1 MSFLPLAFDLQLK
14 SSANSVKSFIFEF
27 LAACYIVT
35 NNVHAYQSRDA
46 RLFSERAMHRRQ
58 MLLNMLL
65 ASAAFAL
72 PFSVNATQIR
82 NARLWRSE
90 NKSRLVFDLSGPVK
104 YKTFTLSAPERII
117 IDVSGARLEGDFSQL
132 ALENSPIK
140 AIRSGHFG
148 QGDTRIVLDLAS
160 PVQLNSFL
168 LGPEGAQGN
177 RLVVDLGH
185 DVAAHPPVQLA
196 AAAPAAVVAKEPPA
210 PVPDKNHPKRDI
222 MVVVDAGHGGKDPGA
237 IGSKGEREKDVVL
250 SIAQL
255 LAKRLKREKGFDV
268 RLVRNDDF
276 FVPLRKRV
284 DIARKYNA
292 DMFISVHADAAPRLT
307 ASGAS
312 VFALSENGATSATAR
327 FMAQRENGADL
338 IGANSLLN
346 LKDKDPMLAGVI
358 LDMSMNATIAA
369 SLQLG
374 HTVLGSLEGVTT
386 LHQKRVEQAGFAVL
400 KSPDVPSILVET
412 GFISNSRDS
421 QRLVTAR
428 HQQAVADGLFD
439 GMKQYFER
447 NPPAG
452 SFIAWRQE
460 QKAAEQAVV

>member
-1 MSFLPLAFDLQLK
+1 
-14 SSANSVKSFIFEF
+14 
-27 LAACYIVT
+27 
-35 NNVHAYQSRDA
+35 
-46 RLFSERAMHRRQ
+46 
-58 MLLNMLL
+58 LLNLIL
-65 ASAAFAL
+65 ASAAFAF
-72 PFSVNATQIR
+72 PFSASATQIR
-82 NARLWRSE
+82 NARLWRSDD
-90 NKSRLVFDLSGPVK
+90 KLRLVFDLSGPVQ
-104 YKTFTLSAPERII
+104 YKTFSLSAPQRLI
-117 IDVSGARLEGDFSQL
+117 IDLSGANLSGDFSQL
-132 ALENSPIK
+132 ALDNTVIR

-148 QGDTRIVLDLAS
+148 QDDTRIVLDLS
-160 PVQLNSFL
+160 GPVQLNSFL
-168 LGPEGAQGN
+168 LPPQDGQGH
-177 RLVVDLGH
+177 RLVLDLKP
-185 DVAAHPPVQLA
+185 VAPLQI
-196 AAAPAAVVAKEPPA
+196 AAAPSEKREPA
-210 PVPDKNHPKRDI
+210 TDKAHPKRDI
-222 MVVVDAGHGGKDPGA
+222 IVVVDPGHGGKDPGA
-237 IGSKGEREKDVVL
+237 VGAKGEREKDVVL

-268 RLVRNDDF
+268 KLVRNDDF

-284 DIARKYNA
+284 EIARKHNA

-312 VFALSENGATSATAR
+312 VYCLSEGGATSATAR

-338 IGANSLLN
+338 LGATSLLN

-374 HTVLGSLEGVTT
+374 STVLGSLAGITT

-412 GFISNSRDS
+412 GFISNARDS

-439 GMKQYFER
+439 GLQRYFQK
-447 NPPAG
+447 NPPMN
-452 SFIAWRQE
+452 SYIAWQQE
-460 QKAAEQAVV
+460 QKKAQA

>member
-1 MSFLPLAFDLQLK
+1 
-14 SSANSVKSFIFEF
+14 
-27 LAACYIVT
+27 
-35 NNVHAYQSRDA
+35 
-46 RLFSERAMHRRQ
+46 MHRRH
-58 MLLNMLL
+58 LLNLIL

-72 PFSVNATQIR
+72 PFGVSATQIR
-82 NARLWRSE
+82 NARLWRSDD
-90 NKSRLVFDLSGPVK
+90 KLRLVFDLSGPVQ
-104 YKTFTLSAPERII
+104 YKTFSLSAPERLI
-117 IDVSGARLEGDFSQL
+117 IDLSGANFSGDFSQL
-132 ALENSPIK
+132 ALDNSVIR

-148 QGDTRIVLDLAS
+148 QDDSRIVLDLS
-160 PVQLNSFL
+160 GPVQLNSFL
-168 LGPEGAQGN
+168 LPPQDGQGH
-177 RLVVDLGH
+177 RLVLDLK
-185 DVAAHPPVQLA
+185 AIAPLQI
-196 AAAPAAVVAKEPPA
+196 AAPASEKHEP
-210 PVPDKNHPKRDI
+210 VTDKTHPKRDI
-222 MVVVDAGHGGKDPGA
+222 IVVVDPGHGGKDPGA
-237 IGSKGEREKDVVL
+237 VGAKGEREKDVVL

-268 RLVRNDDF
+268 KLVRNDDF

-284 DIARKYNA
+284 EIARKHKA

-312 VFALSENGATSATAR
+312 VYCLSEGGATSATAR

-338 IGANSLLN
+338 LGATSLLN

-374 HTVLGSLEGVTT
+374 NTVLGSLAGITT

-412 GFISNSRDS
+412 GFISNARDS

-428 HQQAVADGLFD
+428 HQQAVADGLFE
-439 GMKQYFER
+439 GLQRYFQK
-447 NPPAG
+447 NPPMN
-452 SFIAWRQE
+452 SYIAWQQE
-460 QKAAEQAVV
+460 QKKAQA

>member
-1 MSFLPLAFDLQLK
+1 
-14 SSANSVKSFIFEF
+14 
-27 LAACYIVT
+27 
-35 NNVHAYQSRDA
+35 
-46 RLFSERAMHRRQ
+46 MHRRQ
-58 MLLNMLL
+58 VLLNMLL
-65 ASAAFAL
+65 ASAALTL
-72 PFSVNATQIR
+72 PLGAFATQIR
-82 NARLWRSE
+82 NARLWRT
-90 NKSRLVFDLSGPVK
+90 NDKLRLVLDLSGPVQ
-104 YKTFTLSAPERII
+104 YKTFTLTAPDRLI
-117 IDVSGARLEGDFSQL
+117 IDVSGSRLTGDFSQL
-132 ALENSPIK
+132 ALDRTVIK
-140 AIRSGHFG
+140 SIRSGHYG
-148 QGDTRIVLDLAS
+148 QGDDTRIVLDLTA

-168 LGPEGAQGN
+168 LGPEGGQGH
-177 RLVVDLGH
+177 RLVLDMSST
-185 DVAAHPPVQLA
+185 AHAPVQMAELPPPV
-196 AAAPAAVVAKEPPA
+196 
-210 PVPDKNHPKRDI
+210 PVPIPTSKAHTGRDI

-237 IGSKGEREKDVVL
+237 VGSRGEREKDVVL

-255 LAKRLKREKGFDV
+255 LARRLKREKGFDV

-284 DIARKYNA
+284 EFAHKSNA

-312 VFALSENGATSATAR
+312 VFALSEGGATSATAR

-338 IGANSLLN
+338 LGATSLLN

-374 HTVLGSLEGVTT
+374 HTVLGSLEGITT

-439 GMKQYFER
+439 GLQ
-447 NPPAG
+447 PG
-452 SFIAWRQE
+452 
-460 QKAAEQAVV
+460 